1 MVGKFRD
8 AAHIEYARGVGR
20 FYQFTRWCAMSG
32 VSVVI
37 CSACAQS
44 RALTWDDATETHAT
58 FKPAPM
64 PFRESESIDLIEKSI
79 PEPPLI
85 APPDLDA
92 GSTIDRALLRFRA
105 QRIESAALPS
115 NAKKHG
121 MLWVQVLRDIELA
134 CTVAPAATDLGAF
147 VRARVTL
154 EVERQSDKERSV
166 ALPPTIDDQ
175 LQSTLQAVDSRV
187 RELRLSG
194 LLGPVRPAPPLHDGD
209 VVLQPPLDP
218 LVVTSG
224 FGVRVDPFHGRRRF
238 HSGIDLGAPEG
249 TMVYASAP
257 GMVIYA
263 GWQGG
268 FGQHVVLDH
277 GYGIRSH
284 YSHLSAFHVRAG
296 EMLEPGASIGAVGA
310 TGRATG
316 PHLHF
321 AITNADG
328 NYVDPLRVLGLPFGP
343 ERSPHSAEGPR
354 HVSAA
359 DSPIHR

>member
-1 MVGKFRD
+1 MLGM
-8 AAHIEYARGVGR
+8 IGR
-20 FYQFTRWCAMSG
+20 CFLSG
-32 VSVVI
+32 
-37 CSACAQS
+37 ACAVTCLSCAQA
-44 RALTWDDATETHAT
+44 RPFTWEDATETHAKYAPEQ
-58 FKPAPM
+58 KPDT
-64 PFRESESIDLIEKSI
+64 ESQSVDLIEKSV
-79 PEPPLI
+79 PEEPMI
-85 APPDLDA
+85 APPDLEA
-92 GSTIDRALLRFRA
+92 GSTIDKALLRFRA
-105 QRIESAALPS
+105 QRIENQAL
-115 NAKKHG
+115 AKDATHHG
-121 MLWVQVLRDIELA
+121 KLWFQVLREVEMA

-154 EVERQSDKERSV
+154 EVERQADKERKV
-166 ALPPTIDDQ
+166 ALPAAVDDR
-175 LQSTLQAVDSRV
+175 LEATLQAVDSRV

-194 LLGPVRPAPPLHDGD
+194 LLGPVRPAAPFHDGD
-209 VVLQPPLDP
+209 IVLEPPLEP
-218 LVVTSG
+218 LVVTSA
-224 FGVRVDPFHGRRRF
+224 FGIRQDPFHGRQRF
-238 HSGIDLGAPEG
+238 HAGIDLGAPEG
-249 TMVYASAP
+249 TLVHASAP

-296 EMLEPGASIGAVGA
+296 ELIEPGATIGAVGS

-328 NYVDPLRVLGLPFGP
+328 NYVDPLRVLGTPFGP
-343 ERSPHSAEGPR
+343 QRAPRLANGPR

-359 DSPIHR
+359 DAPFHN

>member
-1 MVGKFRD
+1 M
-8 AAHIEYARGVGR
+8 R
-20 FYQFTRWCAMSG
+20 FLIGPGLLCGAFALTCLS
-32 VSVVI
+32 
-37 CSACAQS
+37 CAQT
-44 RALTWDDATETHAT
+44 RPFTWEDATETHAKLSSDVPQAGT
-58 FKPAPM
+58 N
-64 PFRESESIDLIEKSI
+64 ESVDIIEKS
-79 PEPPLI
+79 EAEAPLI
-85 APPDLDA
+85 APPDLEA
-92 GSTIDRALLRFRA
+92 GATIDKALLRFRA
-105 QRIESAALPS
+105 QRVESHAL
-115 NAKKHG
+115 AKEASRHRK
-121 MLWVQVLRDIELA
+121 LWFQVLREIEMA

-154 EVERQSDKERSV
+154 EVERQADKERQV
-166 ALPPTIDDQ
+166 ALPGAVDDR
-175 LQSTLQAVDSRV
+175 LEATLQAVDARV

-194 LLGPVRPAPPLHDGD
+194 LLGPVRPAPPFHDGD
-209 VVLQPPLDP
+209 IVLEPPLEP
-218 LVVTSG
+218 LVVTSA
-224 FGVRVDPFHGRRRF
+224 FGVRQDPFHGRRRF
-238 HSGIDLGAPEG
+238 HAGIDLGAPEG
-249 TMVYASAP
+249 TVVHASAP

-296 EMLEPGASIGAVGA
+296 EMLEPGASIGAVGS

-328 NYVDPLRVLGLPFGP
+328 NYIDPLRVLGTPFGP
-343 ERSPHSAEGPR
+343 QRAPRLANGPR

-359 DSPIHR
+359 DAPIHN